1 MSLMI
6 VEHKAK
12 GGLIKFDIE
21 IENSKIKD
29 LKITGDFFIY
39 PEDSVLDLENKLKAK
54 TEKESIKTI
63 EEFLS
68 NVKAP
73 GINLEDFR
81 KIFKKAFE
89 EKNVIQSD

>member
-1 MSLMI
+1 MI

-39 PEDSVLDLENKLKAK
+39 PEDSVFALEKKLRGK
-54 TEKESIKTI
+54 TEKESMEIIKDYLRTV
-63 EEFLS
+63 E
-68 NVKAP
+68 AP
-73 GINLEDFR
+73 GITIEDF
-81 KIFKKAFE
+81 KNLLKKAFE
-89 EKNVIQSD
+89 DKDAVQSN

>member
-12 GGLIKFDIE
+12 GGLIRLDIK
-21 IENSKIKD
+21 IENSKIRNI
-29 LKITGDFFIY
+29 KITGDFFIY
-39 PEDSVLDLENKLKAK
+39 PEDSVFDLEKKLKGK
-54 TEKESIKTI
+54 TEKESIKII
-63 EEFLS
+63 ENFLE

-73 GINLEDFR
+73 GINLDDFR

-89 EKNVIQSD
+89 DKNVVQSD